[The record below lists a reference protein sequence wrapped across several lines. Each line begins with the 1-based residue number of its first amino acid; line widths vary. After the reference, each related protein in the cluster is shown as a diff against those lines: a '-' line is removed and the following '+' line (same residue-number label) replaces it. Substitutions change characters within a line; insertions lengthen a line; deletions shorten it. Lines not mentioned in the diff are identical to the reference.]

1 MSQLIP
7 KPTTTVID
15 NFCGQ
20 CGNHLNV
27 QDNFCRNCGTQVH
40 GPIAVTSTS
49 IVTATSQPRA
59 LILDDQNDVRQATGT
74 LAKHN
79 QQQLSNP
86 ADTVQ
91 VILNNRLCVGIV
103 IALIGPLGLPA
114 LWFSP
119 RFSNQTKLLL
129 TLFFVVI
136 TAVVPLAIAWY
147 FLDYSVRPLVEALSG

>member
-7 KPTTTVID
+7 KPTTTIID

-49 IVTATSQPRA
+49 IVTATSQPTA

-91 VILNNRLCVGIV
+91 VILNNRLYVGIV

>member
-7 KPTTTVID
+7 KPITTVID

-49 IVTATSQPRA
+49 IVTATSQPTA

-91 VILNNRLCVGIV
+91 VILNNRLYVGIV

>member
-20 CGNHLNV
+20 CGNHPNV

-91 VILNNRLCVGIV
+91 VLS
-103 IALIGPLGLPA
+103 LIH
-114 LWFSP
+114 
-119 RFSNQTKLLL
+119 
-129 TLFFVVI
+129 I
-136 TAVVPLAIAWY
+136 
-147 FLDYSVRPLVEALSG
+147 

>member
-86 ADTVQ
+86 ANTVQ
-91 VILNNRLCVGIV
+91 VILNNRLYVGIV

>member
-49 IVTATSQPRA
+49 IVTATSQPTA

-91 VILNNRLCVGIV
+91 VILNNRLYVGIV